1 MSRDED
7 QQAATIAFLSDPA
20 THGGSPVERLST
32 HAAHIF
38 LAGEQAFKLKR
49 AITLPFLDFST
60 PEKRCAMLEKEIQ
73 INGTAAPGLY
83 LTVKP
88 LFQDAGGHVSFAPAG
103 PPVDWVL
110 LMRRFPQE
118 ALLDNLAQSGALD
131 ESTIDALA
139 ISIAEMHSRASVTRL
154 KHAAYFREMARD
166 NIRALQNTPLDQAAV
181 RAVEIDLGKQ
191 FEALADHLDRRAAQ
205 GFVRRCHGDLHLG
218 NIVMLD
224 GRPTPFDAL
233 EFDDALALGDVYY
246 DLAFLLM
253 DLEHRGLRAS
263 ANPLLNR
270 YVSHTDDIDGLRA
283 LRLFIGVRALIRAK
297 VAAIAATQS
306 PQPEQHWTIAKTYL
320 DLAASTLK
328 MTAPRLIG
336 IGGLSGTGKSVL
348 AAGLAPLIEPAPG
361 ALLLRSDVLRKR
373 LFGVDETTRLPRGS
387 YTPSFS
393 AKVYARL
400 FADAG
405 RALASEMNVIVDAVF
420 AHLPERQALENVATA
435 TEIPFVGIWLEAP
448 LNVRMS
454 RVGARVRDASDA
466 DIDVVK
472 RQASYE
478 TGGIT
483 WIKCNVRGSKDENL
497 RKVLTIVA
505 APG

>member
-1 MSRDED
+1 MSRDEN
-7 QQAATIAFLSDPA
+7 QQAASIAFLSDPA
-20 THGGSPVERLST
+20 THGGSPVQRLST

-38 LAGEQAFKLKR
+38 LAGDQAFKLKR
-49 AITLPFLDFST
+49 AITLSFLDFST
-60 PEKRCAMLEKEIQ
+60 PEKRRAMLEKEVQ
-73 INGTAAPGLY
+73 INGPAAPGLY

-88 LFQDAGGHVSFAPAG
+88 LFQDASGHVSFAAAG

-118 ALLDNLAQSGALD
+118 ALLDNLAQHGALD
-131 ESTIDALA
+131 ESMIDALA
-139 ISIAEMHSRASVTRL
+139 NSIAEMHSRAPVTRL
-154 KHAAYFREMARD
+154 KHAANFRKMALD
-166 NIRALQNTPLDQAAV
+166 NIRALQNTPLAQAAV

-191 FEALADHLDRRAAQ
+191 LDALADHLDRRAAQ

-218 NIVMLD
+218 NIVILD

-253 DLEHRGLRAS
+253 DLEHRGLRAL
-263 ANPLLNR
+263 ANRLLNR

-283 LRLFIGVRALIRAK
+283 LRLFIGVRALVRAK
-297 VAAIAATQS
+297 VAAIAAAQS

-320 DLAASTLK
+320 GLAAGTLK
-328 MTAPRLIG
+328 TTAPRLIG

-348 AAGLAPLIEPAPG
+348 AAGLAPLIEPPPG

-373 LFGVDETTRLPRGS
+373 LSGVDEKAHLPRES
-387 YTPSFS
+387 YTPAFS
-393 AKVYARL
+393 ATVYARL

-420 AHLPERQALENVATA
+420 AHLSERQGLEKVATD
-435 TEIPFVGIWLEAP
+435 IGVPFFGIWLEAP

-454 RVGARVRDASDA
+454 RVGTRVRDASDA

-472 RQASYE
+472 RQAGYE
-478 TGGIT
+478 TGKIT
-483 WIKCNVRGSKDENL
+483 WIKCDVGGSKDDTL
-497 RKVLTIVA
+497 RKVMTII
-505 APG
+505 APPG